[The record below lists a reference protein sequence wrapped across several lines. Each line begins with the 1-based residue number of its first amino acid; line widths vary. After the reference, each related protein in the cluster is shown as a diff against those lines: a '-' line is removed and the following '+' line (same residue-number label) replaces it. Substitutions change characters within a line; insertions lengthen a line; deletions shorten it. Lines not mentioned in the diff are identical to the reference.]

1 MIERC
6 RRQLNFADGL
16 IAEEVGDLWEDWMQH
31 VDQVLADR
39 QLLNV
44 VFEALARRWPNSRT
58 RGRKGTPAEVVL
70 RLLLLKHMRNWS
82 YAILEREVRAN
93 LVYRQFTRVGADKV
107 PDAKTLGKLGVA
119 LGPEIIEQIHQ
130 RVVKIAQ
137 ENKIVHGRRLRV
149 DTTVVETDIH
159 YPTDSTLLGDGVR
172 VLTRAMKRITQL
184 AGSAGAQLR
193 DRTRSARRC
202 LVQIGRASR
211 SRAEQGK
218 ARLKRCYQRLLSI
231 TGRVVG
237 QAKRFAREVATG
249 AKSSAGVL
257 EQALIQAERQY
268 LETMLPRVLQ
278 VMHQTR
284 ERILHGN
291 TRVTGKIVSLFEP
304 HTEIIR
310 KGKAAKPTEF
320 GKMVKIQEA
329 EQQIITHYEVYEERP
344 SDADLLIPA
353 LDIHEQQL
361 GRVPRLVTADAAF
374 FSIHNEATA
383 HQRGVKRI
391 AIPNFNTKSAERK
404 KLQKKRWFRKAQ
416 KWRTGAEG
424 RISLLKRRHGL
435 NRCRYKGQRGMK
447 RWVGLGVISDNLIN
461 IGRAMAAQPKR

>member
-211 SRAEQGK
+211 SRA
-218 ARLKRCYQRLLSI
+218 
-231 TGRVVG
+231 
-237 QAKRFAREVATG
+237 
-249 AKSSAGVL
+249 
-257 EQALIQAERQY
+257 
-268 LETMLPRVLQ
+268 
-278 VMHQTR
+278 
-284 ERILHGN
+284 
-291 TRVTGKIVSLFEP
+291 
-304 HTEIIR
+304 
-310 KGKAAKPTEF
+310 
-320 GKMVKIQEA
+320 
-329 EQQIITHYEVYEERP
+329 
-344 SDADLLIPA
+344 
-353 LDIHEQQL
+353 
-361 GRVPRLVTADAAF
+361 
-374 FSIHNEATA
+374 
-383 HQRGVKRI
+383 
-391 AIPNFNTKSAERK
+391 
-404 KLQKKRWFRKAQ
+404 
-416 KWRTGAEG
+416 
-424 RISLLKRRHGL
+424 
-435 NRCRYKGQRGMK
+435 
-447 RWVGLGVISDNLIN
+447 
-461 IGRAMAAQPKR
+461 